1 MPRSKFHKPNPS
13 TSVGCEM
20 WRCNAC
26 GKELSYLRFNEQ
38 SGLLAK
44 KLHFKK
50 CVKPDDGVKTLIH
63 IPMKIIGNGSR
74 GSVIEDMRTIMTKTK
89 EAIDKVK

>member
-13 TSVGCEM
+13 TSVSCEM
-20 WRCNAC
+20 WRCNTC
-26 GKELSYLRFNEQ
+26 CKELSYLRINAQ

-50 CVKPDDGVKTLIH
+50 CLKPNVGVDAKIH

-74 GSVIEDMRTIMTKTK
+74 GSVIEDMRRIMTKTK
-89 EAIDKVK
+89 EALDKVK

>member
-1 MPRSKFHKPNPS
+1 
-13 TSVGCEM
+13 M
-20 WRCNAC
+20 WRCKTC
-26 GKELSYLRFNEQ
+26 CKELSYIKINAQ

-50 CVKPDDGVKTLIH
+50 CVKSDDGVKTLIH

-74 GSVIEDMRTIMTKTK
+74 GSVIEDMRRIMTKTR
-89 EAIDKVK
+89 EALDKVR